1 MKNTHLAVKVI
12 GMVLVA
18 AVAVGIG
25 VFIVPE
31 LPVYKQYKASEV
43 ESRLIESFEL
53 AAKQINAQVPKMI
66 DNDTL
71 LDKATV
77 GPGPRLTYH
86 YTLPNRKSDEI
97 DADMMLSILKPDI
110 AAKVCSNEEMKNT
123 LHYGGIYTYS
133 YSGNDNVN
141 ILTFDIVGQDCG
153 PVEVTSE

>member
-1 MKNTHLAVKVI
+1 MKNPHLAVKVI
-12 GMVLVA
+12 GIVL
-18 AVAVGIG
+18 AVAVAVAIG
-25 VFIVPE
+25 VFIVRE
-31 LPVYKQYKASEV
+31 VSVYKQHKTSEV

-53 AAKQINAQVPKMI
+53 AAEQINAQVPKMI
-66 DNDTL
+66 DNDTF

-110 AAKVCSNEEMKNT
+110 AAKVCSNEEIKNI
-123 LHYGGIYTYS
+123 LQYGGIYTYA

-141 ILTFDIVGQDCG
+141 ILTFDIAGQDCS
-153 PVEVTSE
+153 PAEVTPE